1 MNPETQQDMTPQ
13 MTEAPQ
19 TTEAPRTDIPAQE
32 VPAAQKAPAGKKE
45 KGLLGKYIDVWT
57 DRDLNTED
65 SDTSDWNI
73 FYYYYRHIYQK
84 RAAIKLKYLKW
95 LALLFQLYFF
105 GMLALVLVRILFF
118 SDRAF
123 DPVRD
128 LMSFMS
134 VSAIQFL
141 VPLILLAPP
150 IMVCAAFKL
159 RTRNRGFMTSR
170 AKEPP
175 LLAHLVRYTTNKG
188 LIRGALQSL
197 FFTWRKFVLLMLPC
211 IVTSVALLICYAAF
225 FAESPWAIA
234 PAFSLILSAG
244 LFLVTLSLFF
254 VMQFFCY
261 RMDSVMVMIGVG
273 ALALVQF
280 IGGIEFDFFNHISEN
295 DLHLW
300 ITMTA
305 ALIPSYAFAI
315 VYFPLAA
322 ADTNEFGL
330 GKLTSKRIRLL
341 LYTLAGIFF
350 AMLFAEN
357 SLFYIVSDESSYMGP
372 LNPMV
377 AANYK
382 SFTFLH
388 AFFSWGLAICI
399 SCLLVTSVSFTSQ
412 QAVLLRQSRTER
424 MTFVQ
429 KLFDPA
435 SAWSLLPIVMLEI
448 LFLAISSLSFRH
460 FYLRTN
466 DFRGGASF
474 AMVHTVS
481 SYAMQIWTVM
491 HIGLIS
497 RQNNLIMDPWE
508 SHVPF
513 NRICM
518 FFFIFIPLG
527 IVLNRITIGRAIIL
541 NPSLI
546 FYFGSLFAFV
556 MAKRCAPSE
565 RAYLLPRQDRSSG
578 ESAPEQEDSAS

>member
-1 MNPETQQDMTPQ
+1 MNPETQQDMTPR
-13 MTEAPQ
+13 MTEP
-19 TTEAPRTDIPAQE
+19 PRTDIPAQE
-32 VPAAQKAPAGKKE
+32 VPAAQKAPAGKRE
-45 KGLLGKYIDVWT
+45 KSLLGKYIDVWT

-234 PAFSLILSAG
+234 PAFCLILSAG

-280 IGGIEFDFFNHISEN
+280 IGGIELDFFNHISET

-341 LYTLAGIFF
+341 LYTLAGIFL
-350 AMLFAEN
+350 AMLLAEDILYYLDEFN
-357 SLFYIVSDESSYMGP
+357 YLGYINRMVETDYMI
-372 LNPMV
+372 
-377 AANYK
+377 Y
-382 SFTFLH
+382 TFHRVVGLLH
-388 AFFSWGLAICI
+388 AFFSWGCAICI

-424 MTFVQ
+424 MPFAQ

-435 SAWSLLPIVMLEI
+435 SAWSLLPIVALEI
-448 LFLAISSLSFRH
+448 LFLAISSWSFRH
-460 FYLRTN
+460 FLLRTN

-527 IVLNRITIGRAIIL
+527 IVLNRITVGRAIII